1 MTAEPTAVPFDILIR
16 MAKRI
21 TKEIP
26 EVSRV
31 AYELTSKP
39 PATIEYI

>member
-1 MTAEPTAVPFDILIR
+1 MTAEPTQVPWEILLKLC
-16 MAKRI
+16 KRI
-21 TKEIP
+21 TTEIP

-31 AYELTSKP
+31 TYELTSKP